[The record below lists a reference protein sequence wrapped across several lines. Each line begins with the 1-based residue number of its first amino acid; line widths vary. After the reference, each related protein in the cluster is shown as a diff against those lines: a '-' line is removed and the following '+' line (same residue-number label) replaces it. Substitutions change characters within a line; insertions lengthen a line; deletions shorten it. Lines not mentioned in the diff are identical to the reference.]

1 MNLTYLQYQ
10 LSYHGLK
17 NIRLQSHRECQFS
30 SWKLYEGNQEWKK
43 DVLYVVPAEE
53 LSEIAG
59 GLVEDLQDQA
69 FLVTDY
75 PKDSNL
81 PGINGVYLDGKSP
94 FAQILN
100 LLHEIFRDYERW
112 EFALFYSGEMAL
124 DTILEL
130 AAPVLH
136 MPMTIINNEF
146 RFIAKN
152 SSYARLFPEDYLKQE
167 EIDTVIW
174 EENFRECTHRKGV
187 FHFYLESIG
196 KDLLCFNIV
205 ISNRF
210 YARLLAS
217 IERPGYEKIQ
227 ERLFEQL
234 ARCIEYVFEEQK
246 VTPYR
251 SVRSREFYEAI
262 NLLLDGKQV
271 PDLFILS
278 QNDWLPEDEYQIIVL
293 RFSRYFPVEE
303 GGQYLHRQL
312 QKIFPECC
320 VLERNR
326 DFICVRNQRAEKKT
340 EYDFREKLAVFL
352 RDNVAK
358 AGVSHNFKDVQKLHL
373 YLNQAYDAL
382 KIGERKDPH
391 FWYYGFENYT
401 FDYLMQQCTVQYP
414 AIEVTAPAL
423 NMIRKMDEEKG
434 TDLYESLKIYLE
446 LGGNASQSAEKLYI
460 HRSSLMKRL
469 NKIEK
474 VTGIDLEN
482 ADTRLYLMISYQLL
496 EMKG

>member
-10 LSYHGLK
+10 LSYQGVR
-17 NIRLQSHRECQFS
+17 NIRLQSYKECQLA
-30 SWKLYEGNQEWKK
+30 SWRLYEGKQEWKR
-43 DVLYVVPAEE
+43 DILYVIPAEE
-53 LSEIAG
+53 LKELA
-59 GLVEDLQDQA
+59 EDFPETLQHQA
-69 FLVTDY
+69 FLVTGY
-75 PKDSNL
+75 PRDIEL
-81 PGINGVYLDGKSP
+81 PGINGVYLDGVHSLS
-94 FAQILN
+94 QILN

-112 EFALFYSGEMAL
+112 EFALFYSGEMSL

-146 RFIAKN
+146 RFVAKN
-152 SSYARLFPEDYLKQE
+152 SLYASLFPEEFLKRE
-167 EIDTVIW
+167 EIDSVIW
-174 EENFRECTHRKGV
+174 EEDFRECIHRKGI
-187 FHFYLESIG
+187 FHYYSESVG
-196 KDLLCFNIV
+196 KDMLCFNIV
-205 ISNRF
+205 INNRF

-227 ERLFEQL
+227 ERLYERL
-234 ARCIEYVFEEQK
+234 ARCVEYAFENQK
-246 VTPYR
+246 ETPYR

-271 PDLFILS
+271 QDLFILS
-278 QNDWLPEDEYQIIVL
+278 QNGWMQDDDYQVIVL

-303 GGQYLHRQL
+303 GLQYLYRQL

-320 VLERNR
+320 VLERDR
-326 DFICVRNQRAEKKT
+326 DFVCVRNQRVEKKDD
-340 EYDFREKLAVFL
+340 YDFRENLAVFL
-352 RDNVAK
+352 RENVAK
-358 AGVSHNFKDVQKLHL
+358 AGVSLSFRDVRKMKL

-391 FWYYGFENYT
+391 FWYYGFESYT
-401 FDYLMQQCTVQYP
+401 FEYLLQKCTDQYSVS
-414 AIEVTAPAL
+414 EVTAPAL
-423 NMIRKMDEEKG
+423 SVIRKMDEEKG
-434 TDLYESLKIYLE
+434 TELYTTLKIYLRS
-446 LGGNASQSAEKLYI
+446 GGNASKSAEKLFI

-482 ADTRLYLMISYQLL
+482 ADTRLYLLLSYQLL
-496 EMKG
+496 EGV